1 MIKCPTNCGPHGIHN
16 IPRNPS
22 CAKRKLINQTWR
34 NDWKFYFLQTLNTSL
49 PMIVSSQDST
59 TKSITKL
66 YSTEHLPSI
75 WTQLTMAMY
84 EMRKRGPE
92 MMMTNEHLSINIYG
106 EDYVLSSKSN
116 HLIKN
121 IFSHSY
127 YAHAHRPQ
135 LHKLEYKISVEIAY
149 SNSFLSFQY
158 IHCWK
163 SQ

>member
-1 MIKCPTNCGPHGIHN
+1 MPHNIN

-84 EMRKRGPE
+84 EIRKRGPE
-92 MMMTNEHLSINIYG
+92 MMMNNEHLSINIYG
-106 EDYVLSSKSN
+106 ENYNTIKVKSSNKK
-116 HLIKN
+116 HILALILCTCT
-121 IFSHSY
+121 SS
-127 YAHAHRPQ
+127 
-135 LHKLEYKISVEIAY
+135 SIA
-149 SNSFLSFQY
+149 QAR
-158 IHCWK
+158 I
-163 SQ
+163 